1 MQLAGKASR
10 VSEFKTF
17 PPDSLACL
25 EEQPA
30 GAISGV
36 SKDGRNCWGVRGCHL
51 EVLDTS
57 TGDRKAAWQFGKL
70 TGDAHTRVT
79 CVKEMCPH
87 VGAIGGGALKLLV
100 GVCDASPTGLLC
112 LFDVASAKVVK
123 AIEVPYP
130 VTEVEVVSIHSQSVA
145 PRWALSEHL
154 TYFIGLVAVGTNTGH
169 IILVDLCLDD
179 QEFYSDEE
187 LPSHLHMISPRVRD
201 IENQRFHCMS
211 QGLHL
216 AMDINETMFTRSGF
230 EYQKPDGL
238 VMKTFRPDMVAVT
251 CLRYTPQAGL
261 LIVGFNFGCFQLWKL
276 HVPVLE
282 YSSRLESEPLP
293 ISHIT
298 YQEPENDPKNFCYI
312 WVARGQPEMDDGG
325 YDPSVS
331 SIALYQL
338 AFNHKAFYS
347 NYGVF
352 YDGLASVGLRM
363 EHNLTANLVQT
374 GSNFEGSSKVISC
387 SNMSDPFY
395 QPPAVQQKDE
405 SFEEAGQGPDLS
417 LCMFVWETTDGQS
430 HVGRYLAV
438 FDINRWYQA
447 QMPASVRY
455 VSGLQDVCAY
465 FSWCKLDSAVEKASN
480 DTLVAAHVSADRL
493 RRFDSSLPMPP
504 EQHFYPSALAFDTLL
519 VFETGVLSA
528 RYLGSQRQI
537 LCHMEMQGPGVL
549 VLPQELHST
558 CIHVGLLPRPASIV
572 AVHPTLAAQ
581 REALFSVALEYNLVN
596 FIKTCI
602 AQWADGEYE
611 HQGCTLKS
619 VLDWT
624 WDTVSKLKHQIDTL
638 SAPLYNWSGL
648 TLDER
653 AVQTLVQCNQ
663 KLANLIC
670 VLKVFVSQTGPIS
683 VAGEAELNSKILV
696 TSLINQHLSVVMWF
710 FSVGLLPENDDTEV
724 TLGGQYCYPATSLMS
739 AYKSRREELAGIH
752 VDVGETDLLLIDGLV
767 EHIGVKSVWDR
778 EGGTGLYPPPSLH
791 ALLSCYLLES
801 SDVLSKHCLVLYVL
815 LDLVS
820 VDSSAEDE
828 NFSEKVN
835 GFAKRFH
842 LPATLVKLIQAFWLL
857 DHRDFE
863 ESLKLLLDPMVRTEF
878 SRWQHRRIIK
888 SLLYQGDARMA
899 LRYIS
904 TLKPALTTPEDVK
917 LKLTVLLANGMIES
931 ALDYQRKCRDK
942 TNMQDLLAHLFLGCQ
957 QTKTVDRLL
966 QLPLTEL
973 EESSLVSHL
982 MSSSEPHSQ
991 ELLVMHYLQ
1000 RARFVEAV
1008 QLNERLKHSIMT
1020 EGCPKA
1026 RERASARNAIVEKY
1040 ASVLPSVQRRLLF
1053 EQTHVPKKNTQ
1064 WRREIRRPTPLSTK
1078 LTHRQSKVT
1087 SQSTYIMTI
1096 METLD
1101 EIEDNK
1107 NDETKPLDRSAGPFV
1122 CTPVTPARRSLR
1134 DTPVTVYLEDDGN
1147 DASGLFSLNRSIS
1160 MLHGPDTGTPD
1171 RTFARNTT
1179 RYVSASC
1186 LTLLQTPT
1194 VRKVTPRKSR
1204 PSLSQ
1209 AITPQSILKVRNMIS
1224 TTSPSPHSGGTTPNS
1239 LETEGSA
1246 RKFPRKLGYSG
1257 STPLSSL
1264 PRHLMSQTGS
1274 APASPKSVSFI
1285 EPADEAVI
1293 SVTPKQTARSSKPS
1307 TPKSVSFA
1315 DTPFSTVTK
1324 LKPLSTPKAQKSGGQ
1339 RSPISKSPGSPR
1351 SLRDR
1356 SPTPE
1361 SMEKSPRHASHVDR
1375 LQRLPLHEDLSPDAA
1390 VRHDGRSGVTED
1402 SDLKLRLEESD
1413 ENISDEDV
1421 EEMEGSFMSPA
1432 TSPASADLS
1441 HVSMATV
1448 RELALTTSTS
1458 PDISQMEPST
1468 SISPRKSPSS
1478 PTVKISKSHVS
1489 EFAAKN
1495 STDSTENT
1503 QEHVQSATTSTEHVQ
1518 TGSLNFGKLKTSEE
1532 PVSIDLTESNDEMEV
1547 EESEN
1552 EGKVEQ
1558 TGEIFKD
1565 YEEIHPPGGIE
1576 EEPMEDTIS
1585 EVGDIVDENVAQEK
1599 VNAHIEQE
1607 VENEVAKV
1615 EVVVDEDIVFKTPVK
1630 QEPVEEEEDNSK
1642 TGSNVQQTSPGL
1654 VVFDKQL
1661 QRKSLTPP
1669 SERNIPLI
1677 KKKDSPP
1684 DSEYGVQSP
1693 EVHGQNVAHILEEID
1708 NRFADTP
1715 VKEEEEDVKRNIKT
1729 EAQGKPRARR
1739 KFEIGTDVNEAD
1751 VEEMSET
1758 VENID
1763 DNVEQV
1769 VSSTVTVAEPESS
1782 VQEPTTP
1789 TRSSRRL
1796 HRNDKSPEKASGS
1809 LEEPVTPSRSTRG
1822 RKKKDEG
1829 EVTQEETVTPTR
1841 STRRQSRELASPSR
1855 EGAVSSTRSLHR
1867 QARIE
1872 KIKDNL
1878 VAIEAKSR
1886 KPFSQEAK
1894 EAVQESLLQI
1904 SEELRDKDKEDE
1916 VDDDTMTKIKDK
1928 IVESPP
1934 RTPIRGRKK
1943 AETST
1948 RSSTRHKKS
1957 DEDSGGNDE
1966 NIPVTPTRTRRG
1978 TKQTSSPKSEV
1989 KTKATTPRRGRKKA
2003 DTGSDDDK
2011 SNNNA
2016 IELGPVEGVSFT
2028 EPLTVKGANTA
2039 VNVEIND
2046 SFGHSVIPEDVEVD
2060 DATPGT
2066 PSRRSLSRSCKKHVD
2081 ENDVPKTPTRRQ
2093 SLRRGNKTDDI
2104 DVDLPRT
2111 PTRRSLGRAV
2121 KAQLVEEENVP
2132 KTPTRR
2138 QSVGRGQKVDNDE
2151 TEAPKTPTRQQS
2163 VGRGQKAENDET
2175 EVPKTPTRRQSVGR
2189 GQKAENDE
2197 AEAPKTPTRRQSLGR
2212 SGKSQVEE
2220 ENVPKTPTRR
2230 QSAGR
2235 PRKQGETAF
2244 DNEEKGKAT
2253 TPSRGRG
2260 KKYVD
2265 MEVTETEKLDEGDID
2280 NKQDTK
2286 KATPSRRGRPKKTDS
2301 SPEKDVAIAELEKPV
2316 TPSRR
2321 GRPKKTDASSEKVEK
2336 VTTPSRR
2343 GHKKDVK
2350 SDSEE
2355 EVKED
2360 GTPVEK
2366 MTPSRRKKTKTEATP
2381 AARTRSHD
2389 QEIEETDMPSLQ
2401 PDLYDIQPSGFQF
2414 SDPMHVASSEDI
2426 QPPKAFTPV
2435 KSFIF
2440 SPPVNHTRPMRGVE
2454 LEQAP
2459 PILLPEQTHPPEEEA
2474 KDKGKKTT
2482 VKRKKKLYKEQDELL
2497 LISPASVTTASPSEE
2512 GRGVVTRETRA
2523 RKAQTKK
2530 DGTKIVVQ
2538 GIEKALRGRK
2548 SSYRMGPVTKKK

>member
-145 PRWALSEHL
+145 PH
-154 TYFIGLVAVGTNTGH
+154 
-169 IILVDLCLDD
+169 
-179 QEFYSDEE
+179 EE

-504 EQHFYPSALAFDTLL
+504 EQHFYPSALAF
-519 VFETGVLSA
+519 
-528 RYLGSQRQI
+528 
-537 LCHMEMQGPGVL
+537 
-549 VLPQELHST
+549 
-558 CIHVGLLPRPASIV
+558 
-572 AVHPTLAAQ
+572 
-581 REALFSVALEYNLVN
+581 
-596 FIKTCI
+596 
-602 AQWADGEYE
+602 EYE

-1134 DTPVTVYLEDDGN
+1134 
-1147 DASGLFSLNRSIS
+1147 
-1160 MLHGPDTGTPD
+1160 
-1171 RTFARNTT
+1171 NTT

-1274 APASPKSVSFI
+1274 APASPN
-1285 EPADEAVI
+1285 
-1293 SVTPKQTARSSKPS
+1293 
-1307 TPKSVSFA
+1307 
-1315 DTPFSTVTK
+1315 
-1324 LKPLSTPKAQKSGGQ
+1324 
-1339 RSPISKSPGSPR
+1339 
-1351 SLRDR
+1351 
-1356 SPTPE
+1356 
-1361 SMEKSPRHASHVDR
+1361 MEKSPRHASHVDR